1 MHGSNSAN
9 SIEGAETESQRE
21 SAGCMYSTIEGGQL
35 GGVGGDEAGGDA
47 SPVAAANDGHPVL
60 GVAVLHLRRTVAAAG
75 RSELNNAD
83 QETNHTAGRPVQRRL
98 Q

>member
-1 MHGSNSAN
+1 VHGSNSTN
-9 SIEGAETESQRE
+9 SIEGA
-21 SAGCMYSTIEGGQL
+21 GCMHSTIEGGQL

-60 GVAVLHLRRTVAAAG
+60 VVPVLHLQRAAAG
-75 RSELNNAD
+75 RSELDNAD
-83 QETNHTAGRPVQRRL
+83 QETNHTTGRPVQRRL